1 MNKHTRELL
10 ALRDRELTSAYKKFL
25 KEEFLKGDKINRRQ
39 VIERTIHESRPHFHV
54 SYEHAYKVLSS
65 IRNHGAPQSF
75 KLTLHQQMWQ
85 ELLLLVEEEMNA
97 HPYLSMGHALSRVL
111 AEKRASRFYLSHNY
125 CYKRLYKIEH

>member
-85 ELLLLVEEEMNA
+85 ELLLLVEEMNA